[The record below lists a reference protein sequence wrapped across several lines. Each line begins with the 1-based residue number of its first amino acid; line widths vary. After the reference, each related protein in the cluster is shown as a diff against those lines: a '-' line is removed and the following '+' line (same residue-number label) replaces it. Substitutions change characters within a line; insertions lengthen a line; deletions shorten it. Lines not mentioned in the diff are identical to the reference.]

1 MTDLSK
7 QALPIGALLTA
18 GAVALVAGPKLA
30 SLGRKAVHRATGVPF
45 RSHTPTPGPA
55 QRRPGARDRD
65 LKREAWPW

>member
-1 MTDLSK
+1 MSDLSK

-45 RSHTPTPGPA
+45 RSHTPTPGRPNADPA
-55 QRRPGARDRD
+55 RGIVT
-65 LKREAWPW
+65 